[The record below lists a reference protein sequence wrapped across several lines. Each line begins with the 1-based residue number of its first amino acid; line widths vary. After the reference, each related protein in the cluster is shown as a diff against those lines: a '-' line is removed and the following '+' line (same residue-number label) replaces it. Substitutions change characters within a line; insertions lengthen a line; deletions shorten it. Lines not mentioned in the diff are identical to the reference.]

1 MNEQTAKIINGLLA
15 KTAIILLIASALVLA
30 APVAAAINLLTEGN
44 L

>member
-1 MNEQTAKIINGLLA
+1 MSEQTAKIINKLLKKA
-15 KTAIILLIASALVLA
+15 ATILLITSALVLA